1 MLSIE
6 QQKKIVKR
14 IEKMKSKKDKD
25 NLKNLMKIIR
35 DNNPQYYETKNS
47 GGILLKFNELTEKT
61 HNEIVLWLE
70 KIDNTRSMLSE
81 CSEDVIYKSPK
92 NKQEKSPKHIH
103 KISDKKLKPTNGEM
117 QVINKLKYQKIL
129 KDNATKSIDDSS
141 ESEINNIFVKTIK
154 N

>member
-81 CSEDVIYKSPK
+81 CSEDVIYK
-92 NKQEKSPKHIH
+92 
-103 KISDKKLKPTNGEM
+103 
-117 QVINKLKYQKIL
+117 
-129 KDNATKSIDDSS
+129 
-141 ESEINNIFVKTIK
+141 
-154 N
+154 